1 MKREEKLRNLANSII
16 NLRSEYTN
24 ITIWEEYIKTFELC
38 KDTVMFFKRSKKTTN
53 EELIVL
59 KKLTDELLKL
69 GGSCDNSTIRSYKRN
84 RVSKLKDEI
93 KINIEKLPLV
103 EEKSAQIDTVDSWI
117 KSLKIFK
124 LHNGHLSSEY
134 HQTCYEVYQN
144 IRKIILTKDPSDYK
158 RIYIGRVVEKL
169 EMEKNNLP
177 EHINLQVEYYE
188 LTELMRLIK
197 DNPDFNYK
205 LMPFKYQRSL
215 INDRFERQE
224 WKNNLLLLVKNA
236 KNA

>member
-1 MKREEKLRNLANSII
+1 
-16 NLRSEYTN
+16 
-24 ITIWEEYIKTFELC
+24 
-38 KDTVMFFKRSKKTTN
+38 
-53 EELIVL
+53 
-59 KKLTDELLKL
+59 
-69 GGSCDNSTIRSYKRN
+69 
-84 RVSKLKDEI
+84 
-93 KINIEKLPLV
+93 
-103 EEKSAQIDTVDSWI
+103 
-117 KSLKIFK
+117 
-124 LHNGHLSSEY
+124 
-134 HQTCYEVYQN
+134 
-144 IRKIILTKDPSDYK
+144 
-158 RIYIGRVVEKL
+158 
-169 EMEKNNLP
+169 MEKNNLP